1 MEPLKGRKRTLIL
14 ALAALMFITHSFL
27 TRRIARTNFLVTNCS
42 GNKCN
47 LTNRCKENLISR
59 LLLVR
64 FLCVKVCRSTSSH
77 SFHNFKIQVP
87 SQAYS
92 PHSNQY
98 RTIPG
103 PVLSLQVPLQ
113 LAKWWK
119 WETGSKNFK
128 GQHRLTYNQDSS
140 QAWIDSCQ
148 LICLQVIKSRLA
160 KIFVRRSSL

>member
-1 MEPLKGRKRTLIL
+1 
-14 ALAALMFITHSFL
+14 
-27 TRRIARTNFLVTNCS
+27 
-42 GNKCN
+42 
-47 LTNRCKENLISR
+47 
-59 LLLVR
+59 
-64 FLCVKVCRSTSSH
+64 
-77 SFHNFKIQVP
+77 
-87 SQAYS
+87 
-92 PHSNQY
+92 
-98 RTIPG
+98 
-103 PVLSLQVPLQ
+103 LSLQVPLQ